1 MAGKEDASVAQFP
14 AKIGELGVDTL
25 LAGRLRRDGRAVRRH
40 RHRDRDR
47 RERRRLRIAAD
58 HRLAESGTAPGLGG
72 PFPTDR
78 DEEVS
83 AHVTTTKTGQAID
96 GLKDLLLRGEVRPG
110 ERLPP
115 EADLA
120 ARLGRLAQRAAR
132 GGTRP
137 VHAGVLRTRQGDGTY
152 VAIARARASMLD
164 GVALYSSLATGSRLA
179 QVLDARRIIEPE
191 LTALAAVRIEADDV
205 ATLYAYI
212 DVMAAATAETFPI
225 ETDVQFH
232 RLIARAS
239 GNDLLAR
246 LLDALTPITVR
257 PRQWR
262 AIVDSGSLDGQ
273 IHQHRAIADAI
284 RAHDPDAA
292 RAAALLHVSDVVAL
306 LPRAPGGAR
315 RLRRRAREP
324 TE

>member
-1 MAGKEDASVAQFP
+1 M
-14 AKIGELGVDTL
+14 
-25 LAGRLRRDGRAVRRH
+25 
-40 RHRDRDR
+40 
-47 RERRRLRIAAD
+47 
-58 HRLAESGTAPGLGG
+58 
-72 PFPTDR
+72 
-78 DEEVS
+78 
-83 AHVTTTKTGQAID
+83 TTTKTSQAIAS
-96 GLKDLLLRGEVRPG
+96 LKDLLLRGEVRPG

-120 ARLGRLAQRAAR
+120 ARLDVSRNVLREAVRAL
-132 GGTRP
+132 

-152 VAIARARASMLD
+152 VAFLEPAHMLD

-191 LTALAAVRIEADDV
+191 LTALAAVRIDPGDID
-205 ATLYAYI
+205 TLYEYI
-212 DVMAAATAETFPI
+212 DAMAAATDATFPV
-225 ETDVQFH
+225 EKDVEFH

-262 AIVDSGSLDGQ
+262 AIVDAGSLAGQ
-273 IHQHRAIADAI
+273 VHQHRAIADAI

-292 RAAALLHVSDVVAL
+292 RAAALLHVSDVVRFFRDHPADFDDDPAVLAL
-306 LPRAPGGAR
+306 EEAEA
-315 RLRRRAREP
+315 
-324 TE
+324 